1 MRVLKRI
8 GKSLI
13 GGEDVVKLGWLIAAW
28 HVDHLFSRKLSV
40 GQVGIEPTTKGL

>member
-8 GKSLI
+8 RKSLI

-28 HVDHLFSRKLSV
+28 HLDPPPNSFF
-40 GQVGIEPTTKGL
+40 

>member
-8 GKSLI
+8 RESLI
-13 GGEDVVKLGWLIAAW
+13 GGEDVVKLDWLIAAW
-28 HVDHLFSRKLSV
+28 RVHHPFNRKLPV

>member
-8 GKSLI
+8 RESLI

-28 HVDHLFSRKLSV
+28 HLDHLL
-40 GQVGIEPTTKGL
+40 L

>member
-8 GKSLI
+8 RKSLI
-13 GGEDVVKLGWLIAAW
+13 GGEDVVKLGWLIAAG
-28 HVDHLFSRKLSV
+28 HAHLLFSRKLPV